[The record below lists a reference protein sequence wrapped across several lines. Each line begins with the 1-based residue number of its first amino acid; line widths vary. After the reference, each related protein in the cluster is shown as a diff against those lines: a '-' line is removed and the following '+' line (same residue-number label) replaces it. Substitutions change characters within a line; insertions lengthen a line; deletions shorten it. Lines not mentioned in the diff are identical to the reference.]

1 MNKDI
6 LLVIETVSNEKNVK
20 KDIVIEA
27 IEEAL
32 KIAVKKKYRLDNK
45 GDHDIDARVSIDRES
60 GGYTSFRRWKVVDE
74 IEGEEFIEQQI
85 LLQDAITNNPDIKP
99 DDYIEEE
106 IQSADFGRIVAQT
119 AKNVIVQKIRE
130 AERNRMVELYT
141 PKIGQLIFGVVKRVD
156 KSAIYIDLGVPDKAD
171 LHRRSYNRKRCIDT
185 KGGHKTW

>member
-74 IEGEEFIEQQI
+74 IENLI
-85 LLQDAITNNPDIKP
+85 NNYGVK
-99 DDYIEEE
+99 E
-106 IQSADFGRIVAQT
+106 IQIEDDIEKLLGMENNT
-119 AKNVIVQKIRE
+119 KNTDDTSGSSSIESFVLKKIKE
-130 AERNRMVELYT
+130 N
-141 PKIGQLIFGVVKRVD
+141 
-156 KSAIYIDLGVPDKAD
+156 
-171 LHRRSYNRKRCIDT
+171 
-185 KGGHKTW
+185 